1 MIVKKYIAQR
11 AYVIF
16 KVHQFLRALDCWDS
30 DLKRIIQ
37 EFVTKIYSN
46 PDGSFF
52 AEVGVYIDGA
62 GDRNQLYVL
71 LSHTTQQPDPAIL
84 HQ

>member
-1 MIVKKYIAQR
+1 MMIVKKYIAQR

-62 GDRNQLYVL
+62 GDVL